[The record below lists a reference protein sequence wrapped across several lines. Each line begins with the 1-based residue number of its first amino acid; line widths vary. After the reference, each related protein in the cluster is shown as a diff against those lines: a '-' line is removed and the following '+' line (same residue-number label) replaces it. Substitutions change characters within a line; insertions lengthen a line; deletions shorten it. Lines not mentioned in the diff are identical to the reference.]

1 MNNIILKRLQLQDWK
16 SRNIDVTFNRGLTSI
31 KGRNGIGKTSLIN
44 AWCWLLTGYVDS
56 VHPKNY
62 ELFDNKEELTPYT
75 PKAIVNAYIEVNGCE
90 YKLTRS
96 AKASFTRKRGSVEW
110 EKASSDKYETFI
122 DDIEYSATQFNEW
135 IDSNICSSS
144 MLPFVVDGSFFSTLC
159 DASKTKARDIL
170 MSIVGEIKDEDFVGN
185 YDSIKDKSGRVNIEN
200 VISSAKTRKSN
211 ADREFRELTTKI
223 NFIVAD
229 VYEADSVS
237 LDKKLEELKK
247 ELKEV
252 DDKIENSSNG
262 ESEKMIELKKLRI
275 EVLHDCAQCKIDYVK
290 KLEEFDIEISDAF
303 IYNSKVAEDSVMLES
318 KRNEK
323 KALIEEKKK
332 YLERINNSCRI
343 LKAQVKSLK
352 EKQFTED
359 VCAYCGQELPFYM
372 IEKQKEKFNQEK
384 EAALKRSIEDGKYYS
399 LLVES
404 TKKEIETLENELN
417 ELKEVLCYKDI
428 RELEMKKANFIKK
441 YPSYE
446 DTERFI
452 ENKKKLDSLNEEIEK
467 LSTVDVSSL
476 KTERE
481 DIREAIANIER
492 EKTRLDVYRDMLSQR
507 NEMKER
513 QKAVASELA
522 KAEGDLMKASEWLE
536 ERAEII
542 SRRINDK
549 LSCSSVQM
557 WSTQKNGESIPDC
570 LLLDTN
576 GVKYGTTNGAERI
589 KINIDVQRM
598 FMNSLDVVLPVF
610 IDECSIFSSYN
621 IPKIDGQ
628 AVCIFASDDNKI
640 VTE

>member
-1 MNNIILKRLQLQDWK
+1 MNKIILKRLKLQDWK
-16 SRNIDVTFNRGLTSI
+16 SRNIDVSFNHGMTAI

-75 PKAIVNAYIEVNGCE
+75 PKAIVNAYIDVNGCE

-135 IDSNICSSS
+135 IDSNICSSA
-144 MLPFVVDGSFFSTLC
+144 MLPFVIDGSFFSTLC
-159 DASKTKARDIL
+159 DANKTKARDVL
-170 MSIVGEIKDEDFVGN
+170 MSIVGDIKDEEFVGN
-185 YDSIKDKSGRVNIEN
+185 YDSLKDKNGNINIEN
-200 VISSAKTRKSN
+200 AISSAKTRKSN

-223 NFIVAD
+223 NSIVGDAYA
-229 VYEADSVS
+229 VDSVS

-252 DDKIENSSNG
+252 DDKIENSCNE
-262 ESEKMIELKKLRI
+262 ESEKLIELKNLRAEI
-275 EVLHDCAQCKIDYVK
+275 SEDCLRCRFDYLKKI
-290 KLEEFDIEISDAF
+290 EEFDEEIKDAF
-303 IYNSKVAEDSVMLES
+303 KYNSKVAEENVKLES
-318 KRNEK
+318 NRNEK

-332 YLERINNSCRI
+332 YLERISNSYRI
-343 LKAQVKSLK
+343 LKAQVKALK

-359 VCAYCGQELPFYM
+359 VCAYCGQELPLYM

-384 EAALKRSIEDGKYYS
+384 ESALKQSIEDGKYYGS
-399 LLVES
+399 LIES
-404 TKKEIETLENELN
+404 TKKEIETLEKELN

-428 RELEMKKANFIKK
+428 RGLERKRAKFIKK
-441 YPSYE
+441 YPSHE
-446 DTERFI
+446 HTERFI
-452 ENKKKLDSLNEEIEK
+452 ENKKKLDSLNEEIKK
-467 LSTVDVSSL
+467 LDVVDVSSL
-476 KTERE
+476 KEERE
-481 DIREAIANIER
+481 SIRIAIVNIEK
-492 EKTRLDVYRDMLSQR
+492 EKAKLDVYSDMLSQR

-513 QKAVASELA
+513 QKIVANELA
-522 KAEGDLMKASEWLE
+522 KAEGDLMKANEWLE

-542 SRRINDK
+542 SKRINSK
-549 LSCSSVQM
+549 LKNSRIQM

-570 LLLDTN
+570 LLLDVN

-589 KINIDVQRM
+589 KVNIDVQKM
-598 FMNSLDVVLPVF
+598 FMDSFDVVLPVF
-610 IDECSIFSSYN
+610 IDECSIFSSFN
-621 IPKIDGQ
+621 IPRIDGQ
-628 AVCIFASDDNKI
+628 AICIFASDDNKI